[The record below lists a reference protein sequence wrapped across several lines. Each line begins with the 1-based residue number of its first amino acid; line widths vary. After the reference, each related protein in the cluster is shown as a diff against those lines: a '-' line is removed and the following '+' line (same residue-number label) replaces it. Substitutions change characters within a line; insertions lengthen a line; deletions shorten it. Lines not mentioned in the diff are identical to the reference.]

1 MNTKSWLPL
10 FLVTSAILGSGCGMF
25 NDMGSRLGAG
35 LNEQTDS
42 IGQNLVSGI
51 SSGLADSINQEKVKK
66 LVNRLVTEMAA
77 SLDSNL
83 ATIEVDTL
91 VDKFFLSLKDNL
103 SDPAFRD
110 SLSALVSSLLATA
123 GEAGNQEVS
132 KIVDSL
138 FLQLDSEASSRL
150 IGRLREELIGTETS
164 EALQRLLQESI
175 ANALTDSS
183 AAIIRDRL
191 LGPRTNEAI
200 RAIVDS
206 AMTTI
211 VNRMNNDLNP
221 SLQSNI
227 SFIQKNARELLI
239 IVGVIALGIIG
250 FVWYQRRKYIRISS
264 LMSAQIFEM
273 PNQQSYDELT
283 LRIKQTAVETGLEPT
298 LRKIL
303 EENGLLGQEAW
314 DNYLK
319 KKNVEGG
326 SQASRPV
333 DQ

>member
-1 MNTKSWLPL
+1 MNTRYWLPL
-10 FLVTSAILGSGCGMF
+10 FLLTTTILGFGCGMF
-25 NDMGSRLGAG
+25 NDMGSRMGAG

-42 IGQNLVSGI
+42 IGYNLVSGL
-51 SSGLADSINQEKVKK
+51 SSGLADSINQEKIKK
-66 LVNRLVTEMAA
+66 LVSSLVTEMAA

-83 ATIEVDTL
+83 ATIDADTL
-91 VDKFFLSLKDNL
+91 VDKFFRSLKENL

-110 SLSALVSSLLATA
+110 SLSGLARSLLASA

-132 KIVDSL
+132 KIIDSL
-138 FLQLDSEASSRL
+138 FLQLDSEATSRL

-206 AMTTI
+206 AMVTI
-211 VNRMNNDLNP
+211 VNRMNNDINP
-221 SLQSNI
+221 SLQSNV
-227 SFIQKNARELLI
+227 SFIQKNAKELLI

-283 LRIKQTAVETGLEPT
+283 LRIKENAVATGLEPT

-303 EENGLLGQEAW
+303 AENGLLGQEAW

-319 KKNVEGG
+319 KKNAGE
-326 SQASRPV
+326 
-333 DQ
+333 